1 MIVGQRY
8 RIIGQ
13 KYRLLSQDTEP
24 LVKNTEYILKD
35 TEPLVKNTEYLV
47 KKYGVF
53 DRGKS
58 WTAPQRP
65 VGSRLPH
72 QATVTQASFFA
83 GSSERSNSFSAANAF
98 LGISSDNIVLI
109 KACLGQGG
117 VGGVGG
123 NYSKYGRPGATVG

>member
-65 VGSRLPH
+65 VGPRLPH
-72 QATVTQASFFA
+72 QATVTHRRVSLPARVNVQIVSLWQTHSWASA
-83 GSSERSNSFSAANAF
+83 VII
-98 LGISSDNIVLI
+98 L
-109 KACLGQGG
+109 C
-117 VGGVGG
+117 
-123 NYSKYGRPGATVG
+123 

>member
-1 MIVGQRY
+1 MLGQ
-8 RIIGQ
+8 
-13 KYRLLSQDTEP
+13 
-24 LVKNTEYILKD
+24 
-35 TEPLVKNTEYLV
+35 
-47 KKYGVF
+47 KYGVF

-58 WTAPQRP
+58 WTASQRP
-65 VGSRLPH
+65 VGPRLP

-83 GSSERSNSFSAANAF
+83 GSRERSNSFSVANAF

-123 NYSKYGRPGATVG
+123 NYSKYSQPGATVG